1 MIGIILGEIPK
12 SSLSIN
18 NEYRNLINTIYES
31 LNIKDSEKEKLK
43 LESKILYYKNDS
55 MSLNE
60 EKNKIKSE
68 IEIIKRNINQY
79 ENNISFITNGKGS
92 EKFKSDII
100 KKIDIS
106 KSKLLTLKD
115 NLSILNKI

>member
-1 MIGIILGEIPK
+1 M
-12 SSLSIN
+12 
-18 NEYRNLINTIYES
+18 INTIYES

-79 ENNISFITNGKGS
+79 ENNISFFTKWKGV
-92 EKFKSDII
+92 
-100 KKIDIS
+100 
-106 KSKLLTLKD
+106 
-115 NLSILNKI
+115 